1 MTTRTDETTPQT
13 ARQPDTQPDMR
24 RVAGVLKALA
34 DPTRLRIFTLLRAGE
49 ACVCEIAGELGLAEN
64 LVSHH
69 LGVLRRSG
77 LVRDRRD
84 VSDARWVYYQL
95 DPATLDQC
103 APLVGALFDS
113 RALGVRIPRCGP
125 AASIRI
131 QVSPRGTRGGP
142 AE

>member
-1 MTTRTDETTPQT
+1 MATRGDDTLTLETTRDIH
-13 ARQPDTQPDMR
+13 A
-24 RVAGVLKALA
+24 VGGVLKMLA

-49 ACVCEIAGELGLAEN
+49 ACVCEIAGALDLAEN

-84 VSDARWVYYQL
+84 LSDARWVYYQL
-95 DPATLDQC
+95 DAATLDRF
-103 APLVGALFDS
+103 APLVGGLFDTHN
-113 RALGVRIPRCGP
+113 LGVRIPRCGP
-125 AASIRI
+125 AATVRI
-131 QVSPRGTRGGP
+131 QLSPRGTRGVP

>member
-1 MTTRTDETTPQT
+1 MERDMATRGD
-13 ARQPDTQPDMR
+13 DTLTLDPTRDIHA
-24 RVAGVLKALA
+24 VGGVLKALA

-49 ACVCEIAGELGLAEN
+49 ACVCEIAGALDLAEN

-69 LGVLRRSG
+69 LGVLRRTG

-84 VSDARWVYYQL
+84 PSDARWVYYQL
-95 DPATLDQC
+95 DAATLDHF

-113 RALGVRIPRCGP
+113 RALGARLPQCGP
-125 AASIRI
+125 AAGVRI
-131 QVSPRGTRGGP
+131 QLSSRGTRGVP